1 MPRSSLIV
9 GYALVAAVVVLV
21 LSGILGWRA
30 AQSSVAAS
38 QAIARNKDTLLSL
51 DRTLSAV
58 REAESGQRGYLLT
71 GRDSYLQPYNGAVA
85 DLPSRLSQLRA
96 SVSSDAA
103 TARQVEQLQAAIAA
117 KMEELARTVQLQQSR
132 GHDDAMAEV
141 LTDRGA
147 QLMDAV
153 VERSTLLQAQQQK
166 LFESEIQQ
174 LSAAR
179 VWVAVSV
186 FAVRFLTIAL
196 LITLVLV
203 VRRETRQLRLS
214 EERLAITLRSIGDA
228 VIATDAEGRVVLL
241 NTVAEELTGWSSVR
255 ARGAPLERVFRIV
268 DEKHREPVES
278 PVARVVREGRVIGV
292 GNHTLLLRRGG
303 GEVPIED
310 SAAPIRD
317 NSGTIIGVVLV
328 FRDATSERQ
337 IARQLLEA
345 DQKKD
350 EFIAVLAHE
359 LRNPLAPILQAVQ
372 ISRRPA
378 ATAEQRQWSLD
389 VIERQGRAMGHL
401 LDDLL
406 DVSRITRGTV
416 DVNKSHVLLSEVVDS
431 AVEISRPLIQ
441 ERRHSLVLDVPE
453 QTVTIEADPL
463 RISQV
468 VANLL
473 TNAAKYTNP
482 GGTLRLKASVM
493 QSELTLSVA
502 DNGIGIDP
510 MALPRVFDMFVQV
523 KGPLDRQEGGLGI
536 GLAVSKKL
544 VELHGGTVE
553 ARSAGPDQ
561 GSEFIVRMPCVVEN
575 AQSPAASPERS
586 PAMKRARL
594 RVVVADDNRDAADSL
609 AMLLRLDG
617 HEVGVAHDGVTAL
630 ELIKQSKPQVAV
642 LDIGMPGLNGYQVAE
657 QARANPATARILLV
671 ALTGWGQ
678 AQDLERAN
686 AAGFDHHLVKPAEP
700 NAVRALMQTQSSDS

>member
-1 MPRSSLIV
+1 M
-9 GYALVAAVVVLV
+9 YALVAAIVVMV
-21 LSGILGWRA
+21 LSGIIGWRA

-38 QAIARNKDTLLSL
+38 QAIARNKDAQLNL

-58 REAESGQRGYLLT
+58 RDAESGQRGYLLT
-71 GRDSYLQPYNGAVA
+71 GRDTYLQPYNAAVA

-96 SVSSDAA
+96 GVSGDP
-103 TARQVEQLQAAIAA
+103 TAVQQVDRLQDTIAA
-117 KMEELARTVQLQQSR
+117 KMEELARTIQLQQSR
-132 GHDDAMAEV
+132 GRANAMAEV

-153 VERSTLLQAQQQK
+153 LEQVAVLQTQQSK

-179 VWVAVSV
+179 VRVAISV

-196 LITLVLV
+196 LITMVLV

-214 EERLAITLRSIGDA
+214 EARLAITLRSIGDA
-228 VIATDAEGRVVLL
+228 VIATDSQGRVVLL
-241 NTVAEELTGWSSVR
+241 NTVAEELTGWTSAR
-255 ARGAPLERVFRIV
+255 ARNAPLDRVFRLV
-268 DEKHREPVES
+268 SESHREPVES
-278 PVARVVREGRVIGV
+278 PVARVMREGRVVGV

-303 GEVPIED
+303 REVPIED

-317 NSGTIIGVVLV
+317 DSGAIIGVVLV

-337 IARQLLEA
+337 LARQLLEA

-372 ISRRPA
+372 ISRRPG
-378 ATAEQRQWSLD
+378 ATPQQLSWSLD
-389 VIERQGRAMGHL
+389 VIARQGRAMGHL

-416 DVNKSHVLLSEVVDS
+416 EVNKSRVLLSAVIDG
-431 AVEISRPLIQ
+431 AVETARPLIQ
-441 ERRHSLVLDVPE
+441 DRQHSLVLDVPP
-453 QTVTIEADPL
+453 QTVMIEVDPL

-468 VANLL
+468 IANLL

-482 GGTLRLKASVM
+482 GGVLQLKASIDE
-493 QSELTLSVA
+493 SLLTLCVT

-510 MALPRVFDMFVQV
+510 KALPRVFDMFVQV

-544 VELHGGTVE
+544 VELHGGSVE
-553 ARSAGPDQ
+553 ARSEGPNR
-561 GSEFIVRMPCVVEN
+561 GSEFIVRMPCVVETTEMLPP
-575 AQSPAASPERS
+575 APVSPAAT
-586 PAMKRARL
+586 KRGRL
-594 RVVVADDNRDAADSL
+594 RVLVADDNRDA
-609 AMLLRLDG
+609 
-617 HEVGVAHDGVTAL
+617 
-630 ELIKQSKPQVAV
+630 
-642 LDIGMPGLNGYQVAE
+642 
-657 QARANPATARILLV
+657 
-671 ALTGWGQ
+671 
-678 AQDLERAN
+678 
-686 AAGFDHHLVKPAEP
+686 
-700 NAVRALMQTQSSDS
+700 